1 MEHDGEH
8 QDMRKIL
15 EWLEQIWKR
24 IEQIEKFL
32 GIPTKSRHH
41 KRRRR
46 HHRRELKAQRAA
58 AGVGTSSGL

>member
-1 MEHDGEH
+1 MDRHDHE
-8 QDMRKIL
+8 DMKIL
-15 EWLEQIWKR
+15 EWLRALWKR